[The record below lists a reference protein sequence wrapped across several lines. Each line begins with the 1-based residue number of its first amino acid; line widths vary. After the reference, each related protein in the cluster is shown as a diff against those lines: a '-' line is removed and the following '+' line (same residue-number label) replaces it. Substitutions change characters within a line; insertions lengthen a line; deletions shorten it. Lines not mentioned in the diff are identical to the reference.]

1 MRVNGQL
8 KAEVEDWK
16 KRVQA
21 LDKELQLIKGIGTKQ
36 EYMGNKIEM
45 LNSELEGIKNTNNQ
59 TIEEMQNVLYTV
71 QEDLRILQEQ

>member
-59 TIEEMQNVLYTV
+59 TIEEMQNVLDTV